1 MVAGDTKREPALKL
15 TFLSH
20 GTLESKDIEAA
31 RRFYEEFLG
40 LEVVRTSE
48 ISLLIRLGGN
58 NVIAVVKTKDK
69 QEMSVMGHNGLDVA
83 TQEDVDG
90 AHRTVLAQQNEWG
103 LHNISA
109 PKLQHGTYSFYFWDA
124 DDNCWEIL
132 ANPPGGYAWLFDVGD
147 RRGKGDFGRHSLR
160 PGLTARS

>member
-1 MVAGDTKREPALKL
+1 
-15 TFLSH
+15 
-20 GTLESKDIEAA
+20 
-31 RRFYEEFLG
+31 
-40 LEVVRTSE
+40 
-48 ISLLIRLGGN
+48 
-58 NVIAVVKTKDK
+58 
-69 QEMSVMGHNGLDVA
+69 
-83 TQEDVDG
+83 VDA

-103 LHNISA
+103 LHNIST

-147 RRGKGDFGRHSLR
+147 RRGKGHFGRNSLR